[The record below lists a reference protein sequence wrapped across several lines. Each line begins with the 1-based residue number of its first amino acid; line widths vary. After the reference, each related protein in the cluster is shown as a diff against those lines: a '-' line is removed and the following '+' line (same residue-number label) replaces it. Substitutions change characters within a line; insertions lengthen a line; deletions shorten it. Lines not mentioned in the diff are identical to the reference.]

1 VGSHDLIDDEAA
13 AHAHRL
19 DELEALVGDR
29 DRLAQLLSDAEQR
42 LAGVPELERRIV
54 ELESQLADARA
65 TVDLARRE
73 VWELDRTRMYTRR
86 LLRRVRP
93 LIQLLRKVRRR
104 IRG

>member
-1 VGSHDLIDDEAA
+1 MGSHDLIDEAA
-13 AHAHRL
+13 ADAHRL

-29 DRLAQLLSDAEQR
+29 DHLAQLLSDAEQR

-54 ELESQLADARA
+54 ELESQLAEARA

-73 VWELDRTRMYTRR
+73 AWELDRTRMYTRR

-93 LIQLLRKVRRR
+93 LIQLLRKLRRR